1 MTLTLELSPE
11 VEAELRA
18 KAERAGQDVGSYI
31 TGVLTRFTVSD
42 ASIEALAGAQAGL
55 RPDSFLPGAA
65 STTEAARLAAID
77 EGMGKF
83 THLGI
88 SSADVRREREKDKER
103 EERFNGSFGRKAA

>member
-18 KAERAGQDVGSYI
+18 KAERAGQDVGSYVA
-31 TGVLTRFTVSD
+31 GVLVRFTVSG
-42 ASIEALAGAQAGL
+42 AGAQAGL
-55 RPDSFLPGAA
+55 RPDSFLPSAA

-83 THLGI
+83 ARLGI

-103 EERFNGSFGRKAA
+103 EERFNDSFGRKAA